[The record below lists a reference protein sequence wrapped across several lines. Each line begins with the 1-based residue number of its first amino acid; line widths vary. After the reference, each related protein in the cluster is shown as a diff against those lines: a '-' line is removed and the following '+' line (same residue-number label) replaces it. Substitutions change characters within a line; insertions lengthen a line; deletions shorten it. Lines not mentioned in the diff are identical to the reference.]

1 MIGIINAVI
10 IIVNIVM
17 DQEMIKIIT
26 AQNVEIHFLNLKR
39 QIIKII
45 VMKNVKT
52 IIILIMNINIIVQM
66 INHVLLIT
74 QK

>member
-1 MIGIINAVI
+1 MGFINAVI

-17 DQEMIKIIT
+17 DQEMIKIII
-26 AQNVEIHFLNLKR
+26 AQNVDLHLVNLKR

-66 INHVLLIT
+66 IKHVLLIT